1 MDERSGNMVWSP
13 IMTSFRISE
22 FSENFQKMEANGR
35 RKSSNEFFW
44 RWVLLNLPFF
54 LHLVSSLIIHKCISN
69 KNYGAWRHN
78 MGYIGKTQN
87 KSGRLKFFR
96 STYRITS
103 LDYYSF
109 FRFKKY
115 LLWNKLDEK
124 DGLLFCFF
132 PFSFWP
138 PKLNSIF
145 EPRYFPIH
153 RSDP

>member
-1 MDERSGNMVWSP
+1 MDSIRVEDRTFDFEEVLEDNSS
-13 IMTSFRISE
+13 IFASE
-22 FSENFQKMEANGR
+22 FKRFVSTTSRFSLTIPPMNR
-35 RKSSNEFFW
+35 RHHFS
-44 RWVLLNLPFF
+44 LDLPFF
-54 LHLVSSLIIHKCISN
+54 LHLVSSHIIHKCISN

-115 LLWNKLDEK
+115 L
-124 DGLLFCFF
+124 F
-132 PFSFWP
+132 
-138 PKLNSIF
+138 
-145 EPRYFPIH
+145 
-153 RSDP
+153 

>member
-1 MDERSGNMVWSP
+1 MRKDSH
-13 IMTSFRISE
+13 IFLIFKFSFWNTLSLWNAIFHFGAKSLTIPPMNRRHH
-22 FSENFQKMEANGR
+22 FS
-35 RKSSNEFFW
+35 
-44 RWVLLNLPFF
+44 LNLPFF
-54 LHLVSSLIIHKCISN
+54 LHLVSSHIIHKCISN

-87 KSGRLKFFR
+87 KSGRLNFFR

-124 DGLLFCFF
+124 NGLLFCFF
-132 PFSFWP
+132 PFSFRP
-138 PKLNSIF
+138 PNLNSIF
-145 EPRYFPIH
+145 EPRHFTIH